1 MARTIHTLLPL
12 LLLAAIGGC
21 ERSGQRGDS
30 AAAKSARSP
39 ATDAAF
45 GQAQQAWRD
54 ERRANLLKPDGWTSL
69 VGLHWIEPGAH
80 YVGSNAGNGIRLA
93 MGPAQ
98 LGMIERKGEQVR
110 LVPDKSAA
118 LTLEGQPL
126 QSPTILK
133 ADADEGGPSVL
144 GFDAGK
150 GVATVIKRSGRYALR
165 VKHVEAPGRVRF
177 AGLDYWPADPSWK
190 IDAKFMP
197 HPPGKTIPIASIIG
211 TVDEVPNPGA
221 VEFQRDGRSYR
232 LEALDEGEDGLFL
245 ILADRT
251 NGHGSYGAGRYI
263 DAPKPD
269 ARGRVVVDFNQ
280 AYNPPCAFTAF
291 ATCPLPPPENR
302 LDLAIT
308 AGEKAYAQS
317 TH

>member
-1 MARTIHTLLPL
+1 
-12 LLLAAIGGC
+12 
-21 ERSGQRGDS
+21 
-30 AAAKSARSP
+30 
-39 ATDAAF
+39 
-45 GQAQQAWRD
+45 
-54 ERRANLLKPDGWTSL
+54 
-69 VGLHWIEPGAH
+69 
-80 YVGSNAGNGIRLA
+80 
-93 MGPAQ
+93 
-98 LGMIERKGEQVR
+98 
-110 LVPDKSAA
+110 
-118 LTLEGQPL
+118 
-126 QSPTILK
+126 
-133 ADADEGGPSVL
+133 
-144 GFDAGK
+144 
-150 GVATVIKRSGRYALR
+150 RYALR
-165 VKHVEAPGRVRF
+165 VKHLEAPSRIQF

-190 IDAKFMP
+190 IDAKFLP

-211 TVDEVPNPGA
+211 TVDEIPNPGA

-245 ILADRT
+245 IVADRT

-308 AGEKAYAQS
+308 AGEKAYAKPA
-317 TH
+317 H